1 MRFERANSGRF
12 GFMRR
17 RRRKKKRQPAELV
30 PIQRVAPPGSV
41 WGPMT
46 KLGTK
51 MQIQAALGSRA
62 AVVELRPGLYLVGE
76 VPESALRPEFGAIPL
91 IGPLLVMAAG
101 QAIGAK
107 ARRQR
112 REQRRSEPGR
122 GLFRWTRPEEETEL
136 SGAGCSC
143 QRQR

>member
-1 MRFERANSGRF
+1 MH
-12 GFMRR
+12 R
-17 RRRKKKRQPAELV
+17 RRRKKRRPAELV
-30 PIQRVAPPGSV
+30 PIQRLAPPGSV

-46 KLGTK
+46 KLGAK

-76 VPESALRPEFGAIPL
+76 VPESALRPEFGVIPL

-101 QAIGAK
+101 QAIGAQ

-112 REQRRSEPGR
+112 REHGRAEPRR
-122 GLFRWTRPEEETEL
+122 GLFRWARPEEETEL
-136 SGAGCSC
+136 AGTGCRC
-143 QRQR
+143 QGRR